1 MRKQTFWAT
10 LGILVAIPLLPTII
24 TILGNVFRGLG
35 ASRVDDWIYSGG
47 SYGLSLLAVWSELEL
62 GGKAIAVLVVAL
74 VVAYIGFPLYRF
86 AQGIISKENELDMSG
101 LPNEYDSPE
110 WKRHRLWLGA
120 PAVWCVS
127 LLYVTLVVFAFNLH
141 KSLLVFTESNYV
153 LVLWLFGGIGI
164 VFLLLIARLFFGGL
178 YSWIR
183 NHDDDV
189 TRRTGRNKFWFS
201 FYYTIF
207 LIILLS
213 TIIMLAS
220 LNTARDKGSYAPNMP
235 TSAVNESIGLAV
247 GGANDI
253 NNFRENIENDYLPTP
268 TDITHEGIFY
278 DYTFDTGL
286 QEECTDLFC
295 PSYTTAVSPDP
306 FSSSTEYFLSVGLNS
321 GIKEEDFQR
330 KKLNLVVVLDI
341 SGSMRSSFN
350 RYYYDQ
356 FRTDR
361 ENIAEVEEVDNRS
374 KMEIAN
380 ESVVALLDHLGPED
394 RFGMVLFESSAYTA
408 KGLRDTENTDM
419 TAIKNHILEVTP
431 RGGTNME
438 AGYTAGTQLL
448 QQYKDDD
455 QDEYENRIIF
465 LTDAMPNTGQISEE
479 GLFGLTQNNA
489 EDNIYTTFIGIGV
502 DFNTELI
509 NEITKTKGANYY
521 SVHSAK
527 DFTDRM
533 DDGFDYMVT
542 PLVFDLA
549 LNLESEGYEI
559 RAVYGSPEAD
569 LSTGELMKVNTLFP
583 SERTNEETRGGLV
596 LLHLN
601 KLTDDAKLKLGV
613 SYENRSGE
621 QFTNEQSIKFNDNN
635 ENEYYAN
642 TGIHKGVVLSRYVN
656 VMKDW
661 IVHEA
666 ELAPEAQI
674 EIPIVRYTEEGI
686 PIIEVIAE
694 LGRWERTSNRLTLSN
709 EYYPVVS
716 GLRDYLSEEI
726 NSIGDSS
733 MEQEIEILEKII
745 STKTPTLPTE
755 D

>member
-1 MRKQTFWAT
+1 MKKQTFWIVVGV
-10 LGILVAIPLLPTII
+10 LIAIPLIPTILSFI
-24 TILGNVFRGLG
+24 GV
-35 ASRVDDWIYSGG
+35 SKVDDWIYGG
-47 SYGLSLLAVWSELEL
+47 ASLGSMIATGWAEIGLI
-62 GGKAIAVLVVAL
+62 GKAIAAAITVA
-74 VVAYIGFPLYRF
+74 VIAYIGFPLYKF
-86 AQGIISKENELDMSG
+86 TQGLIKKESLLELEEIQ
-101 LPNEYDSPE
+101 NEYDTPE
-110 WKRHRLWLGA
+110 WKKHRRWLGA
-120 PAVWCVS
+120 PAVFVS
-127 LLYVTLVVFAFNLH
+127 GLLYITWVSYVYKLH
-141 KSLLVFTESNYV
+141 TSLFSFLEDNEI
-153 LVLWLFGGIGI
+153 LILWLVGGIVVI
-164 VFLLLIARLFFGGL
+164 YLLLIARLFFGGL
-178 YSWIR
+178 YRWIR
-183 NHDDDV
+183 NHGDDT
-189 TRRTGRNKFWFS
+189 TRRTGKNKFWFS
-201 FYYTIF
+201 FYYGGFFIPIV
-207 LIILLS
+207 LVLWGLVNLMASS
-213 TIIMLAS
+213 TGLDSSMAGIPSMPNS
-220 LNTARDKGSYAPNMP
+220 LGSGN
-235 TSAVNESIGLAV
+235 IGLAV

-253 NNFRENIENDYLPTP
+253 NNFRENIDNGYLPTP

-341 SGSMRSSFN
+341 SGSMSSSFN

-361 ENIAEVEEVDNRS
+361 ENVAEVEEVDNRS

-380 ESVVALLDHLGPED
+380 ESVVTLLDHLGPED

-408 KGLRDTENTDM
+408 KELRDTESTDM

-431 RGGTNME
+431 TGGTNME
-438 AGYTAGTQLL
+438 AGYKAGTQLL
-448 QQYKDDD
+448 QKYKGDD

-489 EDNIYTTFIGIGV
+489 EDNIYTTFIGVGV

-509 NEITKTKGANYY
+509 NKITKTKGANYY

-583 SERTNEETRGGLV
+583 SEKTNEETRGGLV

-601 KLTDDAKLKLGV
+601 KLTEDAKLKLGV

-642 TGIHKGVVLSRYVN
+642 TGIHKGVALSRYVN
-656 VMKDW
+656 TMKDW

-686 PIIEVIAE
+686 PIIEVITE
-694 LGRWERTSNRLTLSN
+694 LGRWERTSDRLTLSDD
-709 EYYPVVS
+709 YYPIVS

-726 NSIGDSS
+726 NSIGDIS
-733 MEQEIEILEKII
+733 MGQEIEMLDKII
-745 STKTPTLPTE
+745 STKTQALPTE